1 MNRIL
6 KKLTTA
12 RLALM
17 AALFGSALSAS
28 ADESVY
34 ISDFSIKAGE
44 QKEIAVN
51 FDSESTDFKYVEGT
65 VKLPAGLVLV
75 KDAYEGASWKSNA
88 RGNASRVKDP
98 YANMNPATG
107 KIIIASAQPP
117 ITGKSGAVGY
127 ITVVSTRDLKEVSKI
142 NLSGFKA
149 VKEDGTEVSVPASE
163 ATVTRSTPL
172 AWLQFTK
179 DSQVMHPGDTV
190 AVDVEMTNVVDITF
204 LQQNL
209 SVSEG
214 LTITGVKK
222 AERTSIELW
231 NAETGVYIIDTISGS
246 KGVVYTVSVAADK
259 DFIGNAAVYA
269 KKIVASDEDA
279 VTYKPADITLP
290 VYVLIPDGPYYF
302 QNVATGKF
310 LAAGHD
316 WGTRAIVDGRGLDF
330 TLAGQPNGKYT
341 LDSRVTNGGN
351 SHFLG
356 DNLYTDAGAFQWTIE
371 KAGDKLFTIS
381 KAGKT
386 DGQFITADA
395 DGNIA
400 WTTDSALWKLY
411 TPAELLAERLKTLE
425 AATAEN
431 PVDAT
436 FLVQAPNFNRNDQR
450 NAASWT
456 VVAGSPNLSG
466 GNNLNNNA
474 ESYMAAFEINQ
485 TLSGLPAGYYKVEAQ
500 AAVTFHDNRVI
511 KEYDGNGYPVIF
523 AGEATSDFNEM
534 EEGDRLTSMGQMS
547 DKFTAGMYEVKPI
560 IVKVED
566 GTLKI
571 GAKSDRADIWAVW
584 DNFRLTYLSADYAP
598 VQPDEPAKEAPEG
611 WTLAV
616 TNGNLAGDD
625 LSSYVSKEA
634 PSADIVP
641 ARIVAGAGKDGS
653 RGIVVQSADEVGK
666 DGAQDWDSQF
676 WIVLNEKLPQG
687 TKLHVE
693 FDYKASQA
701 AKAATQAHGNPGS
714 YQHWAAIGDVNFTTE
729 WQHFSTD
736 IEVSGDMATGQGG
749 TGLLSIAF
757 NLAVER
763 TATEYCLDNFGV
775 WYQKPAPVEEWKD
788 IITNGTMEGT
798 DVVNFF
804 KTESTVGPVLAEI
817 SDGIGKDGGRAIKV
831 QSGDSPSQNW
841 DTQFFIRLPFE
852 LAAGTKFRISFDYK
866 ADKDAASE
874 TQSHNEPGQY
884 IHWACVGSPSFTA
897 EWQHYEYEGTVASQ
911 CDGTQADGGYLK
923 NFQTIAFNLA
933 LNKVATEF
941 IFDNVKFEVEK
952 SVWETG
958 IRTVNATVKA
968 ADGAIYD
975 LRGRK
980 VEGALRKGVYIQNGR
995 KIMVK

>member
-1 MNRIL
+1 MTGTYYVQNATSG
-6 KKLTTA
+6 KY
-12 RLALM
+12 M
-17 AALFGSALSAS
+17 AAGHSWGTQAIVNESGLDMTLSAGTDKKVTFESQVFNGDNNHFLGSNLYMDSPTAEWGLLEQDFGFYITDGTKYLSVDANDNLELS
-28 ADESVY
+28 ATPHLWLIVTPEGVKAQRLEDLEAASSENPMDATWL
-34 ISDFSIKAGE
+34 IQDANFNRGDDRKSAWTGDDFGVGG
-44 QKEIAVN
+44 KE
-51 FDSESTDFKYVEGT
+51 THT
-65 VKLPAGLVLV
+65 
-75 KDAYEGASWKSNA
+75 NA
-88 RGNASRVKDP
+88 E
-98 YANMNPATG
+98 
-107 KIIIASAQPP
+107 
-117 ITGKSGAVGY
+117 KSGGNSQTFDIKQTIEAPNGLYKITWNGFNRYNNTTDNTNEVAV
-127 ITVVSTRDLKEVSKI
+127 
-142 NLSGFKA
+142 A
-149 VKEDGTEVSVPASE
+149 AHADGTEVISSFVYINDKDYALTSIADDKASAALEGKLPFSQGDATNAFE
-163 ATVTRSTPL
+163 AGLYEQEAEVTVTDGKLTIGIKK
-172 AWLQFTK
+172 TE
-179 DSQVMHPGDTV
+179 HPGT
-190 AVDVEMTNVVDITF
+190 
-204 LQQNL
+204 
-209 SVSEG
+209 
-214 LTITGVKK
+214 
-222 AERTSIELW
+222 
-231 NAETGVYIIDTISGS
+231 
-246 KGVVYTVSVAADK
+246 
-259 DFIGNAAVYA
+259 
-269 KKIVASDEDA
+269 
-279 VTYKPADITLP
+279 
-290 VYVLIPDGPYYF
+290 
-302 QNVATGKF
+302 
-310 LAAGHD
+310 D
-316 WGTRAIVDGRGLDF
+316 WT
-330 TLAGQPNGKYT
+330 
-341 LDSRVTNGGN
+341 
-351 SHFLG
+351 
-356 DNLYTDAGAFQWTIE
+356 
-371 KAGDKLFTIS
+371 
-381 KAGKT
+381 
-386 DGQFITADA
+386 
-395 DGNIA
+395 
-400 WTTDSALWKLY
+400 
-411 TPAELLAERLKTLE
+411 
-425 AATAEN
+425 
-431 PVDAT
+431 
-436 FLVQAPNFNRNDQR
+436 
-450 NAASWT
+450 
-456 VVAGSPNLSG
+456 
-466 GNNLNNNA
+466 
-474 ESYMAAFEINQ
+474 
-485 TLSGLPAGYYKVEAQ
+485 
-500 AAVTFHDNRVI
+500 
-511 KEYDGNGYPVIF
+511 
-523 AGEATSDFNEM
+523 
-534 EEGDRLTSMGQMS
+534 
-547 DKFTAGMYEVKPI
+547 
-560 IVKVED
+560 
-566 GTLKI
+566 
-571 GAKSDRADIWAVW
+571 VW
-584 DNFRLTYLSADYAP
+584 DNFRLTYLGTASN
-598 VQPDEPAKEAPEG
+598 PDEELAAAPEG

-634 PSADIVP
+634 PSADILP

-911 CDGTQADGGYLK
+911 CDGTQDNGGYLK